1 MNEDCPR
8 PIRLGGPRATLR
20 ASQELRGGAFVVRS
34 PFGLDAVTALLIDAL
49 PKDPR
54 PARSGEPVRGLFGMD
69 TEGAPALVAAHLWP
83 GAHLRWFHLDSYVAA
98 KVREVFADN
107 ERPAIPAEA
116 AADPPAGPFDVVALP
131 FPSSGEALLMR
142 DLLEAAHDAL
152 RPGGKLVA
160 ATDRSGRA
168 LRSAVDGVFGN
179 VTPGPPTRRGATFF
193 AERRREKAQRRDRA
207 HVLEPEV
214 VPAGGGDPVRFR
226 FETRPGT
233 FSHGSLDRGTR
244 SMLEWYEPAGETS
257 VLDLGAGCG
266 AIGMFAALR
275 SPAAR
280 VTMVESN
287 VRAAECARR
296 NVERNGL
303 AGRAEVLVRADLED
317 VPLPADGSGGG
328 HPGFDR
334 VLANPPYFGEL
345 RIAKSFAGLAH
356 HALRRGGTVAFVVRS
371 GKAADTN
378 AEVLRDV
385 FGACVPVDRG
395 DYSILT
401 ATRF

>member
-1 MNEDCPR
+1 
-8 PIRLGGPRATLR
+8 
-20 ASQELRGGAFVVRS
+20 
-34 PFGLDAVTALLIDAL
+34 
-49 PKDPR
+49 
-54 PARSGEPVRGLFGMD
+54 
-69 TEGAPALVAAHLWP
+69 
-83 GAHLRWFHLDSYVAA
+83 
-98 KVREVFADN
+98 
-107 ERPAIPAEA
+107 
-116 AADPPAGPFDVVALP
+116 
-131 FPSSGEALLMR
+131 
-142 DLLEAAHDAL
+142 
-152 RPGGKLVA
+152 
-160 ATDRSGRA
+160 
-168 LRSAVDGVFGN
+168 
-179 VTPGPPTRRGATFF
+179 
-193 AERRREKAQRRDRA
+193 
-207 HVLEPEV
+207 
-214 VPAGGGDPVRFR
+214 
-226 FETRPGT
+226 
-233 FSHGSLDRGTR
+233 
-244 SMLEWYEPAGETS
+244 
-257 VLDLGAGCG
+257 
-266 AIGMFAALR
+266 MFAALR